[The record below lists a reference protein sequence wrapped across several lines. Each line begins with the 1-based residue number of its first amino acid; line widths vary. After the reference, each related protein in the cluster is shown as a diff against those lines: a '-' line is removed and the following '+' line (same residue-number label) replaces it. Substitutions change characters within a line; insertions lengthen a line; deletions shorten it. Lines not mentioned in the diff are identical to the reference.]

1 MPKKKQVFEANGVE
15 EEVVDKPATP
25 KKNKETPEERKER
38 LKAQLAKGREKA
50 LANRKKNALA
60 KKINKRE
67 EEDKKDA
74 LLAEK
79 LLGQESSQKEILQ
92 LKEELKALKEA
103 KKEATDERKEVKS
116 IEEKKEKTGE
126 INDLKKQ
133 INLLAG
139 VVDKL
144 IKEKN
149 KDKIKMEYKQVEEVE
164 EQVETEEPKVVKEVV
179 VAPPPR
185 PPTPQAPQLK
195 VFDVTHTFKKPR
207 FL

>member
-1 MPKKKQVFEANGVE
+1 MPKKKELFDEETVEKE
-15 EEVVDKPATP
+15 EEPVAP
-25 KKNKETPEERKER
+25 KKNTKETPEERKER
-38 LKAQLAKGREKA
+38 LKSQLAKGREKA

-60 KKINKRE
+60 KKVAKKE
-67 EEDKKDA
+67 EEEKKDA

-103 KKEATDERKEVKS
+103 KKEATEERKEVS
-116 IEEKKEKTGE
+116 TIEEKKEKTSE

-139 VVDKL
+139 VVDRL

-149 KDKIKMEYKQVEEVE
+149 KDKVKMEYIEEKQEEE
-164 EQVETEEPKVVKEVV
+164 KTSLNSELT
-179 VAPPPR
+179 R
-185 PPTPQAPQLK
+185 PPTPQVEAPKASIK
-195 VFDVTHTFKKPR
+195 VFDVTHSMKKPR

>member
-1 MPKKKQVFEANGVE
+1 M
-15 EEVVDKPATP
+15 
-25 KKNKETPEERKER
+25 
-38 LKAQLAKGREKA
+38 KAQLAKGREKA

-149 KDKIKMEYKQVEEVE
+149 KDKIKMEYRNIEEVVEE
-164 EQVETEEPKVVKEVV
+164 EQVLECEEPKVVKEVV

>member
-1 MPKKKQVFEANGVE
+1 MPKKKEVFEANGVE
-15 EEVVDKPATP
+15 EEVVEKPATP

-60 KKINKRE
+60 KKVARKE

-79 LLGQESSQKEILQ
+79 LLGQESAQKEILE

-103 KKEATDERKEVKS
+103 KKEATEERKEVKS
-116 IEEKKEKTGE
+116 IEEKKEKTSE

-139 VVDKL
+139 VVDRL

-149 KDKIKMEYKQVEEVE
+149 KDKIKMEYRNTE
-164 EQVETEEPKVVKEVV
+164 EQVEEEPKVEKEVV

-195 VFDVTHTFKKPR
+195 VFDVTHSFKKPR